1 MAYSGKKVFLKEDRF
16 VTSNE
21 TIHNTFGQFFSNVD
35 EFLRVFE
42 GLCHF
47 SQNLTFF
54 DIVLKLFSLSIFD
67 TSNELHIH
75 SLLYTNEVVSL
86 SDSSRR
92 RMFSFRYRSSLVA

>member
-16 VTSNE
+16 VSSNE
-21 TIHNTFGQFFSNVD
+21 TIYNSFGQFFSNVD

-54 DIVLKLFSLSIFD
+54 DIVLKLVSLSIFD
-67 TSNELHIH
+67 TSNKLHTH
-75 SLLYTNEVVSL
+75 SLLYPNEALSL
-86 SDSSRR
+86 PDNS
-92 RMFSFRYRSSLVA
+92 